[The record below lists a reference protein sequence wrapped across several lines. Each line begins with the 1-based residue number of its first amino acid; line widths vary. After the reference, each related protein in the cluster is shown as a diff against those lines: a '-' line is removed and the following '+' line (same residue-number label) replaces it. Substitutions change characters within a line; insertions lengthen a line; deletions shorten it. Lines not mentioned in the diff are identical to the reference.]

1 MTTGR
6 RTPLRLIL
14 AALLTAGVVLPVA
27 AGPVE
32 TAQAPA
38 GTKADKKPLLSVEA
52 IVVTPPS
59 PGPDTLCKLRVVI
72 KNHGEQPASAFGFQV
87 KINGQALPVYEKQR
101 YLDPIEPGESKEIAL
116 FNFWSSETDRPFP
129 QDGSVAVEVALTEAR
144 WVAKRM
150 EGEVPVW
157 TMKDLISGLPV
168 ALTVKKPFKAV
179 SK

>member
-6 RTPLRLIL
+6 RLRLLALPTGAIL
-14 AALLTAGVVLPVA
+14 LLLAGVPPRA
-27 AGPVE
+27 ASPE
-32 TAQAPA
+32 
-38 GTKADKKPLLSVEA
+38 TKADKKALLSVES
-52 IVVTPPS
+52 IGVTPPS
-59 PGPDTLCKLRVVI
+59 PGADTLCKLRVVL

-101 YLDPIEPGESKEIAL
+101 YLDPIEPGQTKEIAL

-129 QDGSVAVEVALTEAR
+129 KDGSVSVEVALTEAR

-150 EGEVPVW
+150 EGDVPVW
-157 TMKDLISGLPV
+157 TMKDLIPGLPT
-168 ALTVKKPFKAV
+168 ALTVKKPFAAP